1 MNTSIV
7 SEPIDLS
14 RDLKELVG
22 FAMSEQA
29 ERELLRRGLDWLA
42 RVAPYDLATVF
53 LLEGERLSVRAAR
66 GVLADH
72 RLADHSLSLKDFPTI
87 RESIELRRARTFTEN
102 DHAHGDGDPFDAV
115 IGLPAGHACMVVP
128 LCSGEECLGVLTLDR
143 TVCETYPPQAVSLV
157 EVYGQLLAVA
167 LHNSR
172 QKGALERLHEQREQ
186 HVRLLE
192 TERVADPAIIFE
204 HSRAPV
210 MREVVRR
217 ARAVAETN
225 TPVLILGETGTGK
238 EQLARTLHRWSPRA
252 ARPFVSINCAAV
264 PSGLLESELFGHI
277 KGAFTGAVS
286 HRSGRFQMANGG
298 TLLLDEIGELTMDL
312 QAKLLRVLQEGSFEP
327 VGSDRTVK
335 VDARVLAATNVNL
348 ERAIQR
354 KQFREDL
361 YYRLSVFPLQ
371 LPPLRER
378 VEDLALICEVLL
390 HDLERKMGR
399 SGYRLT
405 KEGLTKLAG
414 YAWPGNLREL
424 ANVLERAIILSAD
437 RRLGPEVLDL
447 PLLDTRTVEV
457 ATPSV
462 EVIPVVTGKTLEEVE
477 RDYIR
482 RVLASVG
489 GRIYGNGGAAEIL
502 GLKPSTLQSRMKKWG
517 IERKERTTLSGQ

>member
-1 MNTSIV
+1 MAENV
-7 SEPIDLS
+7 AHEPIDLS

-22 FAMSEQA
+22 LATGEQA

-53 LLEGERLSVRAAR
+53 LLDGERLSVRAAR
-66 GVLADH
+66 GTLADH
-72 RLADHSLSLKDFPTI
+72 RLANHALSLRDFPTI

-102 DHAHGDGDPFDAV
+102 DHTHGDGDPFDAV

-143 TVCETYPPQAVSLV
+143 TICETYPPQAVSLV

-167 LHNSR
+167 LQSSRHN
-172 QKGALERLHEQREQ
+172 GTLERLREQREQ
-186 HVRLLE
+186 QVRLLE

-204 HSRAPV
+204 RSRAPGL
-210 MREVVRR
+210 REVIRR
-217 ARAVAETN
+217 AQAVAETN

-238 EQLARTLHRWSPRA
+238 EQLARALHWWSPRA
-252 ARPFVSINCAAV
+252 VRPFVSLNCAAI
-264 PSGLLESELFGHI
+264 PPGLLESELFGHI
-277 KGAFTGAVS
+277 KGAFTGATNN
-286 HRSGRFQMANGG
+286 RAGRFQMANGG

-327 VGSDRTVK
+327 VGSDRTIK

-348 ERAIQR
+348 ERAMQR

-378 VEDLALICEVLL
+378 TEDLALICEVLL
-390 HDLERKMGR
+390 HDLGRKMGR
-399 SGYRLT
+399 PGYRVT
-405 KEGLTKLAG
+405 KEGLAKLAG
-414 YAWPGNLREL
+414 YVWPGNVREL
-424 ANVLERAIILSAD
+424 ANVLERAIILAGD

-447 PLLDTRTVEV
+447 PLTSVHVDEGQVPSKAQAPV
-457 ATPSV
+457 A
-462 EVIPVVTGKTLEEVE
+462 IGKTLEAVE
-477 RDYIR
+477 RDYITQ
-482 RVLASVG
+482 VLASVG
-489 GRIYGNGGAAEIL
+489 GRIYGSGGAAEIL

-517 IERKERTTLSGQ
+517 ITRAG